1 MIDVLQ
7 DFLSSINFFDIIV
20 LIILIYNVLQCFYK
34 GFSLSLI
41 SFSKWILSTI
51 VTIILVPKLQPIVS
65 EYIQSE
71 FINNVGLGIT
81 IFIFTLFITIIIG
94 KTLSKA
100 VTWTGVGSIDKV
112 FGFLFGFFK
121 GYIVCVCLFSILN
134 WFYPYQNWGIS
145 AEDAISFNFISK
157 GSDVLINEFPS
168 NEDFI
173 DTKEKIEKFESD
185 KLREEC
191 GIFGISNHADAS
203 ALVALGLHA
212 LQHRGQEGC
221 GIVSFDG
228 KNYHSEKRQGLIGDH
243 FTDLETLKK
252 LPGSFAIGHNRYS
265 TTGETSLRNI
275 QPFFADLHMGGLS
288 IAHNG
293 NLTNAIVLRENL
305 VKNGAIFRTTSDTE
319 TIVQLIAR
327 SKREKFI
334 DKLIDTLFQIQG
346 GYSLVLMTNKKLV
359 GVRDPFGIR
368 PLVVGKIKNSYIFA
382 SETCALDIVG
392 ASFVREVKNGEIVIV
407 EDNQL
412 KSIKPFPQQKARPC
426 VFEYIY
432 FARPDS
438 LINNKCA
445 YEYRKNLGTELAK
458 EADLKADLVVPVP
471 DSGVPAALGYAKH
484 SKKNFELGLIR
495 NHYVGRT
502 FIEPTQNIR
511 SLGVKLKL
519 NSTKTIVKGKSIIL
533 IDDSL
538 VRGTTCHKIVK
549 MLYESGAKEVHVRIA
564 CPEII
569 YPDFYGVDMPTK
581 EELLAFKKNN
591 KEMCDYLNAKSLKFL
606 SLEGLYKAL
615 INEKRDA
622 KYPQF
627 SDHYFTGDYPIKPHD
642 NINGINVKQ
651 LSLLSGKSNN

>member
-1 MIDVLQ
+1 MI
-7 DFLSSINFFDIIV
+7 
-20 LIILIYNVLQCFYK
+20 
-34 GFSLSLI
+34 SLI
-41 SFSKWILSTI
+41 QKN
-51 VTIILVPKLQPIVS
+51 KLKK
-65 EYIQSE
+65 Y
-71 FINNVGLGIT
+71 NL
-81 IFIFTLFITIIIG
+81 
-94 KTLSKA
+94 
-100 VTWTGVGSIDKV
+100 
-112 FGFLFGFFK
+112 
-121 GYIVCVCLFSILN
+121 
-134 WFYPYQNWGIS
+134 
-145 AEDAISFNFISK
+145 
-157 GSDVLINEFPS
+157 
-168 NEDFI
+168 
-173 DTKEKIEKFESD
+173 D

-191 GIFGISNHADAS
+191 GIFGISNHEDAS

-228 KNYHSEKRQGLIGDH
+228 KNYHSVKRQGLVGDH
-243 FTDLETLKK
+243 FTDIETLKK
-252 LPGSFAIGHNRYS
+252 LPGEFSIGHNRYS

-288 IAHNG
+288 VAHNG
-293 NLTNAIVLRENL
+293 NLTNALLLRESL
-305 VKNGAIFRTTSDTE
+305 VKDGAIFRTTSDTE
-319 TIVQLIAR
+319 TIVQLIAK
-327 SKREKFI
+327 SKRNKFI

-346 GYSLVLMTNKKLV
+346 GYALVLMTNKKLV

-368 PLVVGKIKNSYIFA
+368 PLVIGRLKNSYIFA

-392 ASFVREVKNGEIVIV
+392 ATFIREVENGEIVIIENNELRSV
-407 EDNQL
+407 R
-412 KSIKPFPQQKARPC
+412 PFPKKKARPC

-438 LINNKCA
+438 LINGKCA
-445 YEYRKNLGTELAK
+445 YEYRKNLGFELAK
-458 EADLKADLVVPVP
+458 ETDPEADLVIPVP
-471 DSGVPAALGYAKH
+471 DSGVPAALGYAEQ
-484 SKKNFELGLIR
+484 SKKKFELGLIR

-519 NSTKTIVKGKSIIL
+519 SSTKTIVKNKSIIL

-564 CPEII
+564 CPEIK

-581 EELLAFKKNN
+581 NELLAHKKNTQ
-591 KEMCDYLNAKSLKFL
+591 EMCDYIKAKSLKFL

-615 INEKRDA
+615 TGTKRNSN
-622 KYPQF
+622 YPQF
-627 SDHYFTGDYPIKPHD
+627 SDHYFTGDYPIKPAD
-642 NINGINVKQ
+642 NLKGLKVKQ